1 MGKYLARLSDTENDH
16 YFAIIFSALR
26 HDSFLLDFFN
36 YLNPEAH
43 LNIFSWRL
51 CRGEAYREIFK
62 EMRCACLTR
71 FLVGTV
77 NIIDIHGY

>member
-16 YFAIIFSALR
+16 YFPIIFYAPQRES
-26 HDSFLLDFFN
+26 LLWYLFS

-51 CRGEAYREIFK
+51 CRGEAYREILK

-71 FLVGTV
+71 FLAGTV
-77 NIIDIHGY
+77 NIINIHGY

>member
-1 MGKYLARLSDTENDH
+1 MIPFQL
-16 YFAIIFSALR
+16 
-26 HDSFLLDFFN
+26 
-36 YLNPEAH
+36 LNPESH

-51 CRGEAYREIFK
+51 CRGEAYREILK